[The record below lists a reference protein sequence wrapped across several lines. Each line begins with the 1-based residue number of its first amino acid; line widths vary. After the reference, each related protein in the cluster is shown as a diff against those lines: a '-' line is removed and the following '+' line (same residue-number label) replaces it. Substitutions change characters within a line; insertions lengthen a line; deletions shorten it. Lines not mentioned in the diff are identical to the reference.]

1 MAGDPQRTVRKRSR
15 AGESRRAQLLELAL
29 TLFSK
34 EGYQQ
39 TSLQDIAT
47 ELGITRPL
55 FYYYFGSKEEL
66 LHALI
71 GHLGDTMLDQARP
84 ILRSQQPA
92 LVRLQKTFDMHIE
105 LLLDNTDAFRVYF
118 AERDRMRSDG
128 ASDISG
134 EAEYISLITDAV
146 AAGQAGEGIRPGPPR
161 VLALLALGLLNS
173 TLRWYS
179 PEGRLTKEELAPIAS
194 AMALRSLIIEDED

>member
-1 MAGDPQRTVRKRSR
+1 
-15 AGESRRAQLLELAL
+15 LELAL

-66 LHALI
+66 LHSLI
-71 GHLGDTMLDQARP
+71 GHLGDAMLEQTRP
-84 ILRSQQPA
+84 ILRSDSAA
-92 LVRLQKTFDMHIE
+92 LVRLRRAFRIHAE
-105 LLLDNTDAFRVYF
+105 LLFDNTDAFRVYF
-118 AERDRMRSDG
+118 AERDRMRNEG
-128 ASDISG
+128 APYMSG
-134 EAEYISLITDAV
+134 EAEYMSLITDAV
-146 AAGQAGEGIRPGPPR
+146 ASGQADQSIRPGPPR
-161 VLALLALGLLNS
+161 VLALLATGLLNS

-179 PEGRLTKEELAPIAS
+179 AEGALTREELATIAS
-194 AMALRSLIIEDED
+194 NMALRSLSGDHQADAS